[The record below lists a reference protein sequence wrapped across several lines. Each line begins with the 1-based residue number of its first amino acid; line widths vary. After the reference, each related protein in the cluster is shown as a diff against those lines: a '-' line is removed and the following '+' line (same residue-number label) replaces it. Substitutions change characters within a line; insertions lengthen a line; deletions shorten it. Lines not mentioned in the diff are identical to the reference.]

1 MQTGQWLASVIA
13 AGIAFSLLGTP
24 LVDGPVSR
32 ASEHASDAYAREVG
46 VGRELARA
54 LVTVQSGSTAAE
66 TAAERRPELVER
78 GRDRRWRRR
87 SRRRRSAGP
96 SRRRRHDGDAV
107 GIAPRQPCRLRRPPR
122 AEVGVDLGEPAVGGH
137 PFNIAPGAAGERLIE
152 RRPSPALG
160 VSQQLGAAGHLRV
173 ETSTTRTW
181 MPTCGRWRQGDVGPA
196 NFIPDLLAGVM
207 RRGGVGL
214 LVLATARAPGLAA
227 CGMGGRRLT
236 PSAAAQAWSAGLSSM
251 RPPAGTHHLAATS
264 SMASTTVR
272 RRLDVR
278 ANWRNSYRGS
288 QVELQPLPAR
298 TPSAGT

>member
-1 MQTGQWLASVIA
+1 MRVSSALCGGHRPAVLEALLAVVAANMAEVQLVQTGQWLASVIA

-96 SRRRRHDGDAV
+96 YRRRRRDGDAV

-137 PFNIAPGAAGERLIE
+137 PFDIAPGAAEERLIE

-160 VSQQLGAAGHLRV
+160 VSQQLGAAGHLHADASRP
-173 ETSTTRTW
+173 SLALS
-181 MPTCGRWRQGDVGPA
+181 CGSRRR
-196 NFIPDLLAGVM
+196 
-207 RRGGVGL
+207 RRG
-214 LVLATARAPGLAA
+214 R
-227 CGMGGRRLT
+227 GRRR
-236 PSAAAQAWSAGLSSM
+236 AG
-251 RPPAGTHHLAATS
+251 GGGKATS
-264 SMASTTVR
+264 ARPTSSRTF
-272 RRLDVR
+272 
-278 ANWRNSYRGS
+278 S
-288 QVELQPLPAR
+288 PA
-298 TPSAGT
+298 